1 MNAVLLAAG
10 CAAWL
15 LLVGAA
21 ALVWRK
27 AESRDLRRRLT
38 LAASAFSGAPV
49 PAGGD
54 DAGAESVFRVR
65 RKRSLLRRLLWDRM
79 ETRYPLLDA
88 PAAAAKSLLAGLV
101 GAALLWGALVV
112 LKAPGGVFGVAAA
125 AAAGVGTAWYALGQ
139 LHAQRL
145 AAFIRDFP
153 EVVDQ
158 VVRLSTTGVPPLE
171 AVGAVAQDA
180 PDSVKPTLLEI
191 SEGLTAGLDSG
202 VALRSVADRVRIP
215 EFTMFAAVIRMQRRA
230 GGGVSAAF
238 SNLSETL
245 RERRKTSL
253 KAHSSTAQTRLTLL
267 LLAFMPVVVLL
278 GQSVAAPQSLDA
290 LLNTEQGT
298 TLMRWGVAL
307 IVAGLLV
314 ARNIAQRAS
323 D

>member
-1 MNAVLLAAG
+1 MAG

-21 ALVWRK
+21 ALVWRN

-38 LAASAFSGAPV
+38 LAASAFSGAPA
-49 PAGGD
+49 PAGD

-65 RKRSLLRRLLWDRM
+65 RRRSLLRRLLWDRI

-88 PAAAAKSLLAGLV
+88 PPAAAKALLAGLA
-101 GAALLWGALVV
+101 GAAAIWGALVV
-112 LKAPGGVFGVAAA
+112 LKAPGGLFGVAAA
-125 AAAGVGTAWYALGQ
+125 AAAGAATAWYALGQ
-139 LHAQRL
+139 LHASRR
-145 AAFIRDFP
+145 AGFIRDFP

-158 VVRLSTTGVPPLE
+158 VVRLSSTGVPPLE
-171 AVGAVAQDA
+171 AVGAVAEDA

-191 SEGLTAGLDSG
+191 REGLTAGLDSG
-202 VALRSVADRVRIP
+202 VALRSVADRVCIP

-230 GGGVSAAF
+230 GGGISAAF

-245 RERRKTSL
+245 RERRKTAL

-267 LLAFMPVVVLL
+267 LLAFMPAVVLL
-278 GQSVAAPQSLDA
+278 GQSFAAPQSLDA

>member
-1 MNAVLLAAG
+1 MNILLLTAG

-21 ALVWRK
+21 ALVWRN

-38 LAASAFSGAPV
+38 LAASAFSGAPA
-49 PAGGD
+49 PAGD
-54 DAGAESVFRVR
+54 DAGAESVFRVQR
-65 RKRSLLRRLLWDRM
+65 RRSLLRRLLWDRI

-88 PAAAAKSLLAGLV
+88 PPAAAKALLAGLV
-101 GAALLWGALVV
+101 GAAAIWGALVV
-112 LKAPGGVFGVAAA
+112 LKAPGGLFGVPAA
-125 AAAGVGTAWYALGQ
+125 AAAGAATAWYALGQ
-139 LHAQRL
+139 LHASRR
-145 AAFIRDFP
+145 AGFIRDFP

-158 VVRLSTTGVPPLE
+158 VVRLSSTGVPPLE
-171 AVGAVAQDA
+171 AVGAVAEDA

-191 SEGLTAGLDSG
+191 REGLTAGLDSG

-230 GGGVSAAF
+230 GGGISAAF

-245 RERRKTSL
+245 RERRKTAL

-267 LLAFMPVVVLL
+267 LLAFMPAVVLL